1 MQASSRRSYRRFRP
15 ELNRGTA
22 MIWMLAI
29 AVLLLA
35 YSNGAND
42 NFKGVATLYG
52 SDVLG
57 YRAALVLATGATLL
71 GSVSALAFSSAL
83 LDNFSGKG
91 LVPDALTA
99 DPHFLAAVGLGAA
112 LTVLFAARVG
122 LPISTT
128 HALVGALVGAGFAR
142 AGFDI
147 DVARLGAVFIV
158 PLIAT
163 PFIASVLAS
172 GQYPAFRRLR
182 RALGI
187 EATTCACVGTEVVP
201 LPAGIGTAAASSTIT
216 ASIGTEHE
224 CAARYEGSLV
234 GIRASRLLN
243 LLHGVSAAAVSFA
256 RGVNDTPKIAAL
268 LLAAPLLAPQHGVLI
283 IGLAIAAGGLLHAR
297 RVAETMSRRITP
309 MNPGQAFTGNLT
321 AALLVLF
328 ASRLGLPVSTTHVTC
343 GALFGIG
350 MITGQ
355 ARWAMI
361 GQILL
366 AWVIT
371 LPIAAALAAVTAV
384 GLS

>member
-1 MQASSRRSYRRFRP
+1 
-15 ELNRGTA
+15 
-22 MIWMLAI
+22 MIWMLAV

-57 YRAALVLATGATLL
+57 YRTALWLAAIATLL
-71 GSVSALAFSSAL
+71 GSLSPLTFGSAL
-83 LDNFSGKG
+83 LENFSGKG

-112 LTVLFAARVG
+112 LTVLLATVIGF
-122 LPISTT
+122 PISTT
-128 HALVGALVGAGFAR
+128 HALLGALVGAGFAR

-147 DVARLGAVFIV
+147 SFARLGTVFVV
-158 PLIAT
+158 PLIGS
-163 PFIASVLAS
+163 PLLASMLAS
-172 GQYPAFRRLR
+172 GQYPAFRSLR
-182 RALGI
+182 RRLGI
-187 EATTCACVGTEVVP
+187 EATTCACVGMETVP
-201 LPAGIGTAAASSTIT
+201 VSVGIGTAAASSAIT
-216 ASIGTEHE
+216 ATVGTEHA
-224 CAARYEGSLV
+224 CAARYEGSFV
-234 GIRASRLLN
+234 GVEASSLLN
-243 LLHGVSAAAVSFA
+243 VLHGFSAAAVSFA

-297 RVAETMSRRITP
+297 RVAETMSHRITE

-350 MITGQ
+350 MITGR
-355 ARWAMI
+355 ARWGTI

-371 LPIAAALAAVTAV
+371 LPVAAALGAAIALA
-384 GLS
+384 LS